1 MMQSNLG
8 SVFDFEFQIK
18 IKIKIKNGKYIRT
31 LDVCQGVCPSFRLAT
46 LGKTAC
52 RGFSDLESNHWSDK
66 GMEEPPGCQGLGRA
80 PVRTGVVLQYD
91 DSGVD

>member
-8 SVFDFEFQIK
+8 SVFDFEFQ

-31 LDVCQGVCPSFRLAT
+31 LDVCQGVCPTFGLAA

-52 RGFSDLESNHWSDK
+52 RGFSDLEGDHWADE
-66 GMEEPPGCQGLGRA
+66 GLEEPPGCQGMGRA
-80 PVRTGVVLQYD
+80 PVCTCILPQHH
-91 DSGVD
+91 DSGMG